1 MDAYITRGRP
11 ATLIQKIIISILIEK
26 GKEKSINTGGF
37 GFQNRLRSFLM
48 KTNNHTISFDLSLNY
63 IKKNYIKDET
73 QLLTPQEL
81 IKKSLR

>member
-1 MDAYITRGRP
+1 
-11 ATLIQKIIISILIEK
+11 
-26 GKEKSINTGGF
+26 
-37 GFQNRLRSFLM
+37 M